1 MNTKDYLS
9 NQNQILQ
16 YNAKML
22 ERLKTKKEATN
33 VSRLQ
38 KVHKKFLT
46 RGMAAAQRGE
56 GGL

>member
-1 MNTKDYLS
+1 MTKTVFATKIKFH
-9 NQNQILQ
+9 NIT
-16 YNAKML
+16 AML
-22 ERLKTKKEATN
+22 GRLLKKEATN

-38 KVHKKFLT
+38 KVYKKFLT